1 MLNKFFSKPL
11 ELQVGE
17 HALKFSSVADF
28 EFAVAGRI
36 SVPSKKITEMVKFTP
51 DQLQKEA
58 RTIKEIEKKFVGILS
73 KSIEDTNSIN
83 RAIRELDPLIF
94 SQDHSWRDI
103 ISALNE
109 GEDEFNSFR
118 RVALV
123 KYMQYLSSRQEI
135 IKYLYSEKKRM
146 MNEPLTES
154 LKDVTSSHEDEFR
167 ETLMLENTIFEP
179 VGSGEK
185 NSSNGVTDFQRMP
198 KGEAVTITLSPGA
211 EMNVMLS
218 KHKCSLMAKD
228 GIQFTD
234 HTGKSYTLGKG
245 RNIIGRDTIS
255 TVILD
260 PSLRDISRLHLV
272 VENIDD
278 NSLQLTIY
286 LHMVV
291 LFLPNICKAILP
303 GSLFCCEI
311 VHRVG
316 LQ

>member
-17 HALKFSSVADF
+17 HSLKFSSVADF

-51 DQLQKEA
+51 EQLQKEA

-73 KSIEDTNSIN
+73 KSIEDTSSIN

-109 GEDEFNSFR
+109 GDDDFNPFR

-146 MNEPLTES
+146 MSEPSVEAV
-154 LKDVTSSHEDEFR
+154 KEEPVTSAEDEFR

-179 VGSGEK
+179 VASSGKSGDGSSAG
-185 NSSNGVTDFQRMP
+185 DFERMP
-198 KGEAVTITLSPGA
+198 KGEAVTITLSPGT
-211 EMNVMLS
+211 EMDVMLS
-218 KHKCSLMAKD
+218 KHKCCLVAKD
-228 GIQFTD
+228 GIQFID
-234 HTGKSYTLGKG
+234 HTGKAYTLGKG

-272 VENIDD
+272 VENVDD
-278 NSLQLTIY
+278 SSLQITDLSS
-286 LHMVV
+286 HGS
-291 LFLPNICKAILP
+291 FLPSKFMQ
-303 GSLFCCEI
+303 S
-311 VHRVG
+311 HSSW
-316 LQ
+316 